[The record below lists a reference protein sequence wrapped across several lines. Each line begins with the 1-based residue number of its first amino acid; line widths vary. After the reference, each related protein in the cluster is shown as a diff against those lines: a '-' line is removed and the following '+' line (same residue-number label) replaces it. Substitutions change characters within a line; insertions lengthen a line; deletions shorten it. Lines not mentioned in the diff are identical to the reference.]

1 MPKTKNSLKT
11 TDQLTPKQR
20 AFVDILVAN
29 WGKMNKADAVR
40 EAGYN
45 PKAKNGASEIGS
57 RLTNPNL
64 SPHVVRY
71 MEKKLNIELAKY
83 EKDKLRSYKQYE
95 RMREGAIDKSQF
107 NAAINAE
114 KNIGQMAG
122 FFVNRTEVQ
131 HSSLEGMSREQLE
144 KRLNELER
152 KIGEHKDIIDITPE
166 TEVIDSE
173 SN

>member
-1 MPKTKNSLKT
+1 MPKLPNVLKT
-11 TDQLTPKQR
+11 TDQLTAKQR
-20 AFVDILVAN
+20 KFVDIYVSN
-29 WGKMNKADAVR
+29 YGKINKADAVR

-45 PKAKNGASEIGS
+45 PKRVNGASEIGS

-64 SPHVVRY
+64 NPHVVRY
-71 MEKKLNIELAKY
+71 LEKKLNAELAKY

-95 RMREGAIDKSQF
+95 RMREGAIDKSQY

-144 KRLNELER
+144 QRLNELER
-152 KIGEHKDIIDITPE
+152 KIGEHKEIIDVTPE
-166 TEVIDSE
+166 SE
-173 SN
+173 IISS